1 MAVKPIP
8 EGHHT
13 VTPYLVV
20 EDAACLIDFLTRA
33 FGAEEV
39 HRIPRPDGTIMHAQ
53 VRIGDSMIMMGEAK
67 GEFTS
72 MPGFLHLYVTYA
84 DAAYRRAIQA
94 GAISVTEPADQFYGD
109 RSGGVKDRF
118 GNLWW
123 IATHKEDVSPEEM
136 HKRAQ
141 AHA

>member
-20 EDAACLIDFLTRA
+20 EDAARLIDFLTRA

-67 GEFTS
+67 GEF
-72 MPGFLHLYVTYA
+72 
-84 DAAYRRAIQA
+84 RQCRASFTCMLLIR
-94 GAISVTEPADQFYGD
+94 TPPT
-109 RSGGVKDRF
+109 GV
-118 GNLWW
+118 
-123 IATHKEDVSPEEM
+123 
-136 HKRAQ
+136 
-141 AHA
+141 